1 MSSRK
6 LFCSGAIV
14 LLAVF
19 LMPLAAQKA
28 LNQGYTKHEKAAY
41 LDASLVNFIRP
52 GVIVKIVSAAIA
64 KEGTITAR
72 VTITDPKGMALD
84 RAGIAT
90 PGPVSMSLI
99 AAYIPAGQ
107 TQYVSYTTTVA
118 KATQPGNTNASQTQA
133 ANDSGGTWATN
144 AVGDYTYT
152 FKTKAPTTFDPTVT
166 HSIGVSA
173 TRDLSEFI
181 TQDEWASV
189 GNDVFNFVPNG
200 SPVTVTRSVVT
211 TAVCNGCHDP
221 LIGHGGSRLTVEL
234 CILCHTP
241 QTINPDTL
249 LSQDMP
255 VLIHKI
261 HMGKNLPSVLAG
273 TPYRIWHRGQWS
285 DFSEVGFPSGIDELK
300 TCEVCHQK
308 APQAANFATVP
319 TRAACGACH
328 DNVNFATGA
337 NHVNLPQVSD
347 NQCAQCHQPGS
358 GTEFDA
364 SIKGGHT
371 LATRSQQLPGVV
383 LAITA
388 VDNAKPGQKPSVTF
402 SVQDKAGNSL
412 DITKMDLL
420 NLVMTGPTTDYNGYV
435 SEDVR
440 KATPSGPQFVYTF
453 TAALPAT
460 ATGSY
465 AVGIEGYKNFTINA
479 NTVNSAVVR
488 DIGFNKVFYF
498 AVGGAKVTP
507 RRQVISQALCAG
519 CHDKLMLH
527 GGIRQNVGYCVVC
540 HNPTVTDIGMR
551 KTGDIPESINF
562 KTLIH
567 KIHTGSNLTTDFTVM
582 GHGNSVNNYN
592 DVGYVGDRRDC
603 VKCHL
608 PGTYDLPLPDG
619 LLTQTTPRD
628 YLTTQ
633 GPATAA
639 CLSCHT
645 TKAAASHAATM
656 TSATLG
662 EACDACHGPLADA
675 SVDKVHAR

>member
-41 LDASLVNFIRP
+41 LDQNLVNFIRP

-64 KEGTITAR
+64 KDGTITAR
-72 VTITDPKGMALD
+72 VTITDPKGLPLD
-84 RAGIAT
+84 KDGITT

-107 TQYVSYTTTVA
+107 TQYFAYTTTVA
-118 KATQPGNTNASQTQA
+118 KPTIPGNTNPSQTQA
-133 ANDSGGTWATN
+133 ANDSGGTFATN

-166 HSIGVSA
+166 HAIGISA
-173 TRDLSEFI
+173 NRNLSEFI
-181 TQDEWASV
+181 TQEEWAAV
-189 GNDVFNFVPNG
+189 GNDVYNFVPNG
-200 SPVTVTRSVVT
+200 SAVTVTRSVVP
-211 TAVCNGCHDP
+211 TAVCNNCHDP

-234 CILCHTP
+234 CILCHNP
-241 QTINPDTL
+241 KTINPDTG

-261 HMGKNLPSVLAG
+261 HMGKNLPSVIAG
-273 TPYRIWHRGQWS
+273 TPYRIWHRGAWS
-285 DFSEVGFPSGIDELK
+285 DFSDVGFPSGVDELE
-300 TCEVCHQK
+300 TCQVCHQK
-308 APQAANFATVP
+308 APQAGNYATVP

-328 DNVNFATGA
+328 DNVNFATGL
-337 NHVNLPQVSD
+337 NHVNLPQVND
-347 NQCAQCHQPGS
+347 NQCTQCHKPS
-358 GTEFDA
+358 GAEFDA
-364 SIKGGHT
+364 SINGAHT
-371 LATRSQQLPGVV
+371 VATRSTQLPGVV

-388 VDNAKPGQKPSVTF
+388 VANAKPGQKPSVTF
-402 SVQDKAGNSL
+402 TVKDKSGTLL
-412 DITKMDLL
+412 DISKMDLL
-420 NLVMTGPTTDYNGYV
+420 NLVLTGPTTDYNGYV
-435 SEDVR
+435 SEDIR
-440 KATPSGPQFVYTF
+440 KAPASGGQYVYTF

-465 AVGIEGYKNFTINA
+465 AVGIEGYKNFTINPG
-479 NTVNSAVVR
+479 TVNSAVVR
-488 DIGFNKVFYF
+488 DIGFNQVFYF
-498 AVGGAKVTP
+498 PVGGAKVAP
-507 RRQVISQALCAG
+507 RRQVVSQALCAG

-527 GGIRQNVGYCVVC
+527 GGIRQNVEYCVVC
-540 HNPTVTDIGMR
+540 HSPTVTDSGVR

-567 KIHTGSNLTTDFTVM
+567 KIHTGSNLTTDFTVV
-582 GHGNSVNNYN
+582 GHGGSINNYN

-603 VKCHL
+603 EKCHL
-608 PGTYDLPLPDG
+608 PGTEDLPLPDG
-619 LLTQTTPRD
+619 LITQTTPRD

-656 TSATLG
+656 TSPTLG
-662 EACDACHGPLADA
+662 EACDACHGPNAEA
-675 SVDKVHAR
+675 SVAKAHAR

>member
-6 LFCSGAIV
+6 LLFTAALV

-19 LMPLAAQKA
+19 LTPLAAQRT
-28 LNQGYTKHEKAAY
+28 LNPGYTKHEKAAY
-41 LDASLVNFIRP
+41 IDQNLVNFIRP
-52 GVIVKIVSAAIA
+52 GVIVKIVSAGIA
-64 KEGTITAR
+64 KDGTITAR

-84 RAGIAT
+84 KDGIST

-118 KATQPGNTNASQTQA
+118 KPTIPGNTNPSQTQA
-133 ANDSGGTWATN
+133 ANDSGGTWTVN

-152 FKTKAPTTFDPTVT
+152 FKTKAPTTFDATVT
-166 HSIGVSA
+166 HSIGISA
-173 TRDLSEFI
+173 NRNLSEFI
-181 TQDEWASV
+181 TQDEWAAV
-189 GNDVFNFVPNG
+189 GNDVYNFVPNG
-200 SPVTVTRSVVT
+200 SAVKVTRSIVP

-241 QTINPDTL
+241 QTINPDTQ

-261 HMGKNLPSVLAG
+261 HMGKNLPSVIAG
-273 TPYRIWHRGQWS
+273 TPYRIWHRGAWS
-285 DFSEVGFPSGIDELK
+285 DFSDVGFPSGIDELE
-300 TCEVCHQK
+300 TCTVCHQK
-308 APQAANFATVP
+308 APQAGNYATVP

-328 DNVNFATGA
+328 DNVNFASGL
-337 NHVNLPQVSD
+337 NHVNLPQAD
-347 NQCAQCHQPGS
+347 DKQCTQCHQPS
-358 GTEFDA
+358 GAEFDA
-364 SIKGGHT
+364 SINGAHT
-371 LATRSQQLPGVV
+371 VATRSQQLPGIV
-383 LAITA
+383 LAITG
-388 VDNAKPGQKPSVTF
+388 VTNAKPGQKPTVTF
-402 SVQDKAGNSL
+402 NVQDGKGNGV
-412 DITKMDLL
+412 DITRMDLL
-420 NLVMTGPTTDYNGYV
+420 NLVLAGPTTDYNAYV

-440 KATPSGPQFVYTF
+440 KATASGPDFVYTF
-453 TAALPAT
+453 TAALPVNAS
-460 ATGSY
+460 GSY
-465 AVGIEGYKNFTINA
+465 VVGIEGYRNITINP
-479 NTVNSAVVR
+479 NTVKSTVVR
-488 DIGFNKVFYF
+488 DVGFNKVFYF
-498 AVGGAKVTP
+498 PVGAAKVAP
-507 RRQVISQALCAG
+507 RRQVVSQALCAG

-527 GGIRQNVGYCVVC
+527 GGIRQNVEYCVVC
-540 HNPTVTDIGMR
+540 HSPTVTDIGMR
-551 KTGDIPESINF
+551 KTGDVPESINF

-619 LLTQTTPRD
+619 LLDQTTPRD
-628 YLTTQ
+628 YLKTQ

-645 TKAAASHAATM
+645 TKAAAAHALTM
-656 TSATLG
+656 TSTTLG

>member
-1 MSSRK
+1 MSSRN
-6 LFCSGAIV
+6 LFFSGSIA

-28 LNQGYTKHEKAAY
+28 LNEGYTKHQKAAY
-41 LDASLVNFIRP
+41 MEQNQVNFIRP
-52 GVIVKIVSAAIA
+52 GVVVKIVSAAIA
-64 KEGTITAR
+64 KDGTITAR
-72 VTITDPKGMALD
+72 LTITDPKGLPLD
-84 RAGIAT
+84 RDGITT
-90 PGPVSMSLI
+90 PGTVSLSLI

-107 TQYVSYTTTVA
+107 TQFFSYTTTSL
-118 KATQPGNTNASQTQA
+118 KPSIPGNTNPAQIQA
-133 ANDSGGTWATN
+133 ANDSGGTFTKN
-144 AVGDYTYT
+144 ADGDYTYT
-152 FKTKAPTTFDPTVT
+152 FKTKAPTTFDATVT
-166 HSIGVSA
+166 HAIGVSA
-173 TRDLSEFI
+173 RRDLSEFL
-181 TQDEWASV
+181 TQDEWAQVS
-189 GNDVFNFVPNG
+189 NDVYNFVPDG
-200 SPVTVTRSVVT
+200 SPVKVTRNVVP

-241 QTINPDTL
+241 QTVNPDTL

-261 HMGKNLPSVLAG
+261 HMGKNLPSVIAG
-273 TPYRIWHRGQWS
+273 TPYRIWHRGNWS
-285 DFSEVGFPSGIDELK
+285 DFSEVGFPSGVDELM

-308 APQAANFATVP
+308 APQAANYATVP

-328 DNVNFATGA
+328 DNVNFASGA
-337 NHVNLPQVSD
+337 NHVNLPQVND
-347 NQCAQCHQPGS
+347 NQCTQCHQPS
-358 GTEFDA
+358 GAEFDA
-364 SIKGGHT
+364 SIKGAHT
-371 LATRSQQLPGVV
+371 VATRSQQLPGVV
-383 LAITA
+383 LAISR

-402 SVQDKAGNSL
+402 TVQDKAGNSL

-420 NLVMTGPTTDYNGYV
+420 NLVLTGPTTDYNGYI

-440 KATPSGPQFVYTF
+440 KAAASGREYVYTF
-453 TAALPAT
+453 TAALPAA

-488 DIGFNKVFYF
+488 DVGFNKVFYF
-498 AVGGAKVTP
+498 PVGAAEVAP
-507 RRQVISQALCAG
+507 RRQVVSQALCAG

-527 GGIRQNVGYCVVC
+527 GGIRQNVEYCVVC
-540 HNPTVTDIGMR
+540 HNPTVTDASVR

-567 KIHTGSNLTTDFTVM
+567 KIHTGAELTTDFTVI
-582 GHGNSVNNYN
+582 GHGGSVNNYN
-592 DVGYVGDRRDC
+592 EVGYVGDRRDC
-603 VKCHL
+603 EKCHL

-619 LLTQTTPRD
+619 LINQTTPRD

-656 TSATLG
+656 TSPTLG
-662 EACDACHGPLADA
+662 EACDACHGPNAEA
-675 SVDKVHAR
+675 SVAKAHAR

>member
-6 LFCSGAIV
+6 LFFTATLV

-19 LMPLAAQKA
+19 LTPLAAQRA
-28 LNQGYTKHEKAAY
+28 LNPGYTKHEKAAY
-41 LDASLVNFIRP
+41 IDQNLVNFIRP
-52 GVIVKIVSAAIA
+52 GVIVKIVSAGIA
-64 KEGTITAR
+64 KDGTITAR

-84 RAGIAT
+84 KDGIST

-118 KATQPGNTNASQTQA
+118 KPTIPGNTNPSQTQA
-133 ANDSGGTWATN
+133 ANDSGGTWAVN

-152 FKTKAPTTFDPTVT
+152 FKTKAPTTFDATVT

-173 TRDLSEFI
+173 NRNLSEFI
-181 TQDEWASV
+181 TQDEWAAV
-189 GNDVFNFVPNG
+189 GNDVYNFVPNG
-200 SPVTVTRSVVT
+200 SAVKVTRSIVP

-241 QTINPDTL
+241 QTINPDTQ

-261 HMGKNLPSVLAG
+261 HMGKNLPSVIAG
-273 TPYRIWHRGQWS
+273 TPYRIWHRGAWS
-285 DFSEVGFPSGIDELK
+285 DFSDVGFPSGIDELE
-300 TCEVCHQK
+300 TCTVCHQK
-308 APQAANFATVP
+308 APQAGNYATVP

-328 DNVNFATGA
+328 DNVNFASGL
-337 NHVNLPQVSD
+337 NHVNLPQAD
-347 NQCAQCHQPGS
+347 DKQCAQCHQPS
-358 GTEFDA
+358 GAEFDA
-364 SIKGGHT
+364 SINGAHT
-371 LATRSQQLPGVV
+371 VATRSQQLPGIV
-383 LAITA
+383 LAITG
-388 VDNAKPGQKPSVTF
+388 VTNAKPGQKPTVTF
-402 SVQDKAGNSL
+402 NVQDGKGNGV
-412 DITKMDLL
+412 DITRMDLL
-420 NLVMTGPTTDYNGYV
+420 NLVLAGPTTDYNAYV

-440 KATPSGPQFVYTF
+440 KATPSGPDFVYTF
-453 TAALPAT
+453 TAALPAN
-460 ATGSY
+460 AAGSY
-465 AVGIEGYKNFTINA
+465 VVGIEGYRNITINP
-479 NTVNSAVVR
+479 NTVKSAVVR
-488 DIGFNKVFYF
+488 DVGFNKVFYF
-498 AVGGAKVTP
+498 PVGAAKVAP
-507 RRQVISQALCAG
+507 RRQVVSQALCAG

-527 GGIRQNVGYCVVC
+527 GGIRQNVEYCVVC
-540 HNPTVTDIGMR
+540 HSPTVTDIGMR
-551 KTGDIPESINF
+551 KTGDVPESINF

-619 LLTQTTPRD
+619 LLDQTTPRD
-628 YLTTQ
+628 YLKTQ

-645 TKAAASHAATM
+645 TKAAAAHALTM
-656 TSATLG
+656 TSTTLG

>member
-6 LFCSGAIV
+6 LFFSSAIAA
-14 LLAVF
+14 LAVF
-19 LMPLAAQKA
+19 LMPLAAQKT
-28 LNQGYTKHEKAAY
+28 LNSGYTKHDKVAY
-41 LDASLVNFIRP
+41 LDQSLVNFIRP
-52 GVIVKIVSAAIA
+52 GVIVKIVSATIA
-64 KEGTITAR
+64 KDGTIAAH
-72 VTITDPKGMALD
+72 VTITDPKGMPLD
-84 RAGIAT
+84 RAGIST

-99 AAYIPAGQ
+99 AAYIPAGK

-118 KATQPGNTNASQTQA
+118 KPSIPGNTNASQIQA
-133 ANDSGGTWATN
+133 ANDSGGIWTKN
-144 AVGDYTYT
+144 ADGDYTYT

-173 TRDLSEFI
+173 ARDLSEFI

-189 GNDVFNFVPNG
+189 GNDVFNFVPDG
-200 SPVTVTRSVVT
+200 SPVKVTRSVVP

-241 QTINPDTL
+241 QTVNPDTQ

-261 HMGKNLPSVLAG
+261 HMGKNLPSVIAG

-308 APQAANFATVP
+308 APQANNYLTVP
-319 TRAACGACH
+319 NRAACGACH
-328 DNVNFATGA
+328 DNVNFATGL

-347 NQCAQCHQPGS
+347 NECTNCHKPS
-358 GTEFDA
+358 GAEFDS

-371 LATRSQQLPGVV
+371 VATRSQQLPGVV
-383 LAITA
+383 FAITA
-388 VDNAKPGQKPSVTF
+388 VGNAKPGQNPSVTF
-402 SVQDKAGNSL
+402 TVQGKDGNSL

-440 KATPSGPQFVYTF
+440 KATPSGAQFVYTF

-465 AVGIEGYKNFTINA
+465 AVGIEGYKNFTINPG
-479 NTVNSAVVR
+479 TVNSAVVR
-488 DIGFNKVFYF
+488 DLGFNQVFYF
-498 AVGGAKVTP
+498 PVGGAKVAP
-507 RRQVISQALCAG
+507 RRQVVSQALCAV
-519 CHDKLMLH
+519 CHDKLLLH
-527 GGIRQNVGYCVVC
+527 GGIRQNVEYCVVC
-540 HNPTVTDIGMR
+540 HNPTVTDAGVR

-567 KIHTGSNLTTDFTVM
+567 KIHTGSNLTTDFTVI
-582 GHGNSVNNYN
+582 GHGGSINNYN
-592 DVGYVGDRRDC
+592 GVGYVGDRRDC
-603 VKCHL
+603 LKCHL

-619 LLTQTTPRD
+619 LIAQTTPRD

-645 TKAAASHAATM
+645 TKAAAAHAWTM
-656 TSATLG
+656 TSPTLG

>member
-6 LFCSGAIV
+6 LFFSSVVASFAI
-14 LLAVF
+14 
-19 LMPLAAQKA
+19 LMPLAAQRT
-28 LNQGYTKHEKAAY
+28 LNPGYTKHEKAAY
-41 LDASLVNFIRP
+41 MDASLVNFIRP
-52 GVIVKIVSAAIA
+52 GVIVKIVSAGIA
-64 KEGTITAR
+64 KDGTITAR

-84 RAGIAT
+84 RLGVST

-99 AAYIPAGQ
+99 AAYIPAGK

-118 KATQPGNTNASQTQA
+118 KPSIPGNTNPSQTQA

-189 GNDVFNFVPNG
+189 GNDVFNFVPDG
-200 SPVTVTRSVVT
+200 SAVKVTRSVVPT
-211 TAVCNGCHDP
+211 TACNQCHDP

-241 QTINPDTL
+241 QTINPDTQL
-249 LSQDMP
+249 TQDMP

-261 HMGKNLPSVLAG
+261 HMGKNLPSVIAG
-273 TPYRIWHRGQWS
+273 TPYRIWHRGAWS
-285 DFSEVGFPSGIDELK
+285 DFSDVGFPSGVDELE
-300 TCEVCHQK
+300 TCTVCHQNS
-308 APQAANFATVP
+308 PQANNFATVP

-328 DNVNFATGA
+328 DNVNFASGL
-337 NHVNLPQVSD
+337 NHVNLPQVDD
-347 NQCAQCHQPGS
+347 NQCTQCHKPTGA
-358 GTEFDA
+358 EFDA
-364 SIKGGHT
+364 SIGGAHT
-371 LATRSQQLPGVV
+371 VATRSTQLPGVV
-383 LAITA
+383 FAITA
-388 VDNAKPGQKPSVTF
+388 VDNAKPGQSPSVTF
-402 SVQDKAGNSL
+402 SVQGKDGNSL
-412 DITKMDLL
+412 DITRMDLL
-420 NLVMTGPTTDYNGYV
+420 NLVLAGPTTDYNAYV

-440 KATPSGPQFVYTF
+440 TAKASGPLFVYTF
-453 TAALPAT
+453 KAALPAN

-465 AVGIEGYKNFTINA
+465 VVGIEGYRNITINP

-488 DIGFNKVFYF
+488 DVGFNQVFYF
-498 AVGGAKVTP
+498 PVGAAKVAP
-507 RRQVISQALCAG
+507 RRQVVSQALCAG

-527 GGIRQNVGYCVVC
+527 GGIRQNVEYCVVC
-540 HNPTVTDIGMR
+540 HSPTETDASMR

-562 KTLIH
+562 KTMIH
-567 KIHTGSNLTTDFTVM
+567 KIHTGSNLTTDFTVV
-582 GHGNSVNNYN
+582 GHGGSINNFN
-592 DVGYVGDRRDC
+592 GVGYPGDRRDC

-619 LLTQTTPRD
+619 LITQTTPRD

-645 TKAAASHAATM
+645 TKAAAAHAWTM
-656 TSATLG
+656 TSPTLG
-662 EACDACHGPLADA
+662 EACDACHGPLSDA

>member
-6 LFCSGAIV
+6 LFFISAVV
-14 LLAVF
+14 LLAVL
-19 LMPLAAQKA
+19 LMPLAAQKS
-28 LNQGYTKHEKAAY
+28 LNPGYTKHEKAAY
-41 LDASLVNFIRP
+41 MDQNLVNFIRP
-52 GVIVKIVSAAIA
+52 GITVKIVSAAIA
-64 KEGTITAR
+64 KDGTITAR
-72 VTITDPKGMALD
+72 ISIADPKGLPLD
-84 RAGIAT
+84 RDGITT

-99 AAYIPAGQ
+99 AAYIPAGK
-107 TQYVSYTTTVA
+107 TQYVAYTTSVS
-118 KATQPGNTNASQTQA
+118 KPSIPGNTNPPQTQA
-133 ANDSGGTWATN
+133 ANDSGGIFTKN
-144 AVGDYTYT
+144 ADGDYTYT
-152 FKTKAPTTFDPTVT
+152 FKTKTPTTFDATVT
-166 HSIGVSA
+166 HAIGISA
-173 TRDLSEFI
+173 NRDLSEFI
-181 TQDEWASV
+181 TQSEPSATA
-189 GNDVFNFVPNG
+189 NDVFNFVPDG
-200 SPVTVTRSVVT
+200 SAVKVTRSIVP

-221 LIGHGGSRLTVEL
+221 MIGHGGSRLAVEL

-241 QTINPDTL
+241 QTVNADTL

-285 DFSEVGFPSGIDELK
+285 DFSDVGFPSGVDELK

-319 TRAACGACH
+319 TRAACGSCH
-328 DNVNFATGA
+328 DNVNFATGQ

-347 NQCAQCHQPGS
+347 NQCTDCHKPS
-358 GTEFDA
+358 SDTEFDA

-371 LATRSQQLPGVV
+371 VATRSQQLPGLVF
-383 LAITA
+383 AITS
-388 VDNAKPGQKPSVTF
+388 VDNAKPGQNPSVTF
-402 SVQDKAGNSL
+402 SVKDKAGNAV
-412 DITKMDLL
+412 DISKMDFL
-420 NLVMTGPTTDYNGYV
+420 NLVMSGPTADYNGYV

-440 KATPSGPQFVYTF
+440 KATGSGAQYVYNF
-453 TAALPAT
+453 TAALPTA

-465 AVGIEGYKNFTINA
+465 AVGIEGYKNFTINPG
-479 NTVNSAVVR
+479 TVNSAVVR
-488 DIGFNKVFYF
+488 DVGFNQVFYF
-498 AVGGAKVTP
+498 PVGGAKVAP

-527 GGIRQNVGYCVVC
+527 GGIRQNVEYCVVC
-540 HNPTVTDIGMR
+540 HNPTVTDVGMR

-592 DVGYVGDRRDC
+592 AVGYVGNTSDC
-603 VKCHL
+603 EKCHL

-619 LLTQTTPRD
+619 LITQTTPRD

-662 EACDACHGPLADA
+662 EACDACHGPNADA
-675 SVDKVHAR
+675 SVAKVHAQ